1 MQGEPAAWE
10 GVEEML
16 SLLHIENIALID
28 RADISF
34 ERGFNVL
41 TGETGAGKSII
52 IDSIGAIM
60 GERTSRDLI
69 RTGAKSARVTA
80 VFRDLPHLKWFETS
94 GIAPDEN
101 GELLLER
108 VIQGDGKNLCRV
120 NGAPLLVTQLRELGL
135 RLLNIHGQHDGQQL
149 LDEECHL
156 GYLDSFGNTAPQLET
171 FGAAYQKVREI
182 RKERDALQMN
192 EAEKARRIDTLTYQI
207 KELEDAQL
215 KVGEEE
221 ELTARRDV
229 LRHAEKLMD
238 AVDTAYMALTGG
250 DDGEGAVSLLQ
261 EAENAMTMGG
271 RYSPDLQELSARAS
285 AIRVDAD
292 DLADTIRDLRDS
304 FEFYPGELDE
314 VEGRLDKLYRL
325 QKKYGGST
333 AEMLDFLDR
342 CKKELDTIQFS
353 EDRIL
358 QLEKQLKKALADAVQ
373 KGQALSAARKV
384 AAEQLAARIQ
394 SELQQL
400 DMPKV
405 RFQVSFAPKDA
416 PDGMDA
422 TGMDTVRFLM
432 SANVGEDLK
441 PINRIASGG
450 ELSRIMLALKNVLAE
465 TEEVSTLIF
474 DEVDTGVSGRAAGK
488 VARKLFQ
495 VSHTKQVLCV
505 THLPQIA
512 AMGDVQ
518 FSVEKGER
526 GGRTYTQVER
536 LDRKGRL
543 EEVARLSGGELST
556 AMLEGA
562 EELLRAAEQYKA
574 EYSAKKAKA

>member
-1 MQGEPAAWE
+1 
-10 GVEEML
+10 ML

-80 VFRDLPHLKWFETS
+80 VFRDLPPLQWFETS

-156 GYLDSFGNTAPQLET
+156 GYLDSFGNTAPQLQT
-171 FGAAYQKVREI
+171 FGEAYQRVREI

-271 RYSPDLQELSARAS
+271 RYSPDLQELSVRANT
-285 AIRVDAD
+285 IRVDAD

-333 AEMLDFLDR
+333 EEMLDFLDR

-358 QLEKQLKKALADAVQ
+358 QLEKQLKKALAEAVQ
-373 KGQALSAARKV
+373 KGQALSAARKA

-536 LDRKGRL
+536 LDRRGRL

-574 EYSAKKAKA
+574 DYGAKKARA